1 MKTESSDNTTP
12 ATTSERSRVGGGLAH
27 AIARVFGRPG
37 LVLST
42 GPDRGRDRACSSKAC
57 AHHGRTRSVRR
68 IRRGREHR
76 FRDGWSSTTSPERL
90 DAVRRGCLPY
100 VKPGWRGCPRIA
112 AWSGTEDVDRSTI
125 TRAARAKETS
135 DSKIITETAAADTRH
150 HHRTDHDVTAP
161 TNARPDNRAGD
172 SHTRYIGNTKD
183 GIIGRFNDG
192 QQPTF
197 LKSGG
202 G

>member
-27 AIARVFGRPG
+27 AIARAFGRPG

-76 FRDGWSSTTSPERL
+76 CRDGWSSTTSPERP

-112 AWSGTEDVDRSTI
+112 AWSGTEDVDRSAI

-135 DSKIITETAAADTRH
+135 DSKIITENGGDCHQAPSPHRPRR
-150 HHRTDHDVTAP
+150 HRTDQCP
-161 TNARPDNRAGD
+161 RRA
-172 SHTRYIGNTKD
+172 N
-183 GIIGRFNDG
+183 
-192 QQPTF
+192 
-197 LKSGG
+197 LGG
-202 G
+202 GFPHPVHR